1 MAAFSQVQRTGQDAA
16 ASPAA
21 RLRTAVIMEN
31 DLDRLSCL
39 FAGLLA
45 EHRVPGHYCVRHA
58 EAGMLPLFGDR
69 PALAAAADAV
79 GIGCGH
85 AAGGACTML
94 LDPGV
99 EALDE
104 KSLAT
109 VRGYAGLVAAR
120 GALLVM
126 KQATVP
132 TACPLSLEQRT
143 ILARLL
149 CGTAEIDIAAE
160 LGLPVVLVSA
170 LADDACRTL
179 GKQDRAETIA
189 AAARQG
195 WLVMSV
201 NPFYTLSLRNQA

>member
-1 MAAFSQVQRTGQDAA
+1 MAAFFQTQRTGQDAV
-16 ASPAA
+16 ASPAV

-31 DLDRLSCL
+31 DLDRLSSL
-39 FAGLLA
+39 FAELLA
-45 EHRVPGHYCVRHA
+45 EHHVPGHFCVRHG

-69 PALAAAADAV
+69 PALAAAAGAV

-85 AAGGACTML
+85 APGGACTML
-94 LDPGV
+94 LDSGV

-104 KSLAT
+104 KALAT
-109 VRGYAGLVAAR
+109 IRGYAALVAAR
-120 GALLVM
+120 GALLAM

-160 LGLPVVLVSA
+160 LDLPVALVSA
-170 LADDACRTL
+170 LADDACRSL
-179 GKQDRAETIA
+179 GKHDRTETIA